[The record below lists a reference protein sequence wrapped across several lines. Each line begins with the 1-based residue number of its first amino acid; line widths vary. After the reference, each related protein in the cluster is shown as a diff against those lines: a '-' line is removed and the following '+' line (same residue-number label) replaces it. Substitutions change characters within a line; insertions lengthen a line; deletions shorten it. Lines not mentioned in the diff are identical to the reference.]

1 MKKII
6 KTITLIT
13 LMTSTFSSL
22 ALADQGFV
30 AVGPK
35 ISTQG
40 LGIEA
45 RTPITDQFYAR
56 LGAHY
61 FTYAYNKDKTDD
73 INFKA
78 KLTLMSIPVMLD
90 WHPFEESGFRLSAG
104 LGYNGNKIKA
114 TGSAKRG
121 ARINGVSYTA
131 AEIGSVSAE
140 VKLGNSMG
148 GLVTIGYDSSFIN
161 NGPLSFNMEAGVMY
175 TGTAKLTVSST
186 GIGGRLVKEAIQ
198 KDANDQFNDA
208 KKYLKFFPVLSVG
221 VKYCF

>member
-6 KTITLIT
+6 KAITLIT
-13 LMTSTFSSL
+13 LMTGAFSSS

-30 AVGPK
+30 AIGPK

-40 LGIEA
+40 LGLDA
-45 RTPITDQFYAR
+45 RTPITDQFYLR
-56 LGAHY
+56 LGGHY
-61 FTYAYNKDKTDD
+61 FTYTYNKDKADD
-73 INFKA
+73 IAFKA
-78 KLTLMSIPVMLD
+78 KLTLLSIPLMLD
-90 WHPFEESGFRLSAG
+90 WHPFEGSGFRLSAG
-104 LGYNGNKIKA
+104 LGYNGNKVKA
-114 TGSAKRG
+114 TGSAKQG
-121 ARINGVSYTA
+121 ARINGVFYTA

-140 VKLGNSMG
+140 VKLGNSMA
-148 GLVTIGYDSSFIN
+148 GLITIGYDSSFIS

-175 TGTAKLTVSST
+175 AGAPKLTVSST

-221 VKYCF
+221 IKYCF